1 MTMPVPPTGIDRRTL
16 LKGGLTTAGG
26 LLAGAGVLAPGVAH
40 AAPRVDRVLAKNLSV
55 PWGIAFLPT
64 GDALVGE
71 RDSGNVHVVRRG
83 GGRRQV
89 ADLSVYSQ
97 KSNFGEGGLLG
108 LALHPGFASN
118 RWVYA
123 YLSTRS
129 DNRVVRMRFADGR
142 LGKRHLVLG
151 GIPMSVHHNGG
162 GLAFGPDGLLYVS
175 TGDGEDMTAAQ
186 DRSSLGGKVLRLTP
200 TGDAAPGNPYGN
212 RTWSMGHRNVEGI
225 TFDARGNLWASEF
238 GEKDADEL
246 NRIVAGANYGWPRVE
261 GSDGSGGFRDPFAE
275 WSPTSICS
283 PAGVAV
289 ARGRAWLGALRGQC
303 LYSVRLT
310 GDNAGRKRRHFAGRF
325 GRIRSV
331 MTAPDGSLWI
341 TTSNRDGRGS
351 PGGTDDR
358 VIRIALG

>member
-1 MTMPVPPTGIDRRTL
+1 MPVPPTGIDRRTL
-16 LKGGLTTAGG
+16 LKGGLATAGG
-26 LLAGAGVLAPGVAH
+26 LLAGAGVLAPGAAQ

-55 PWGIAFLPT
+55 PWGIAFLPG

-83 GGRRQV
+83 GGRHQV
-89 ADLSVYSQ
+89 GDLAVYSQ

-175 TGDGEDMTAAQ
+175 TGDGEDSSKAQ
-186 DRSSLGGKVLRLTP
+186 DRGSLGGKVLRLTP
-200 TGDAAPGNPYGN
+200 TGEAAPGNPFGN

-261 GSDGSGGFRDPFAE
+261 GSDGSGGYRDPFAE

-325 GRIRSV
+325 GRVRAV
-331 MTAPDGSLWI
+331 AAAPDGSLWI

-351 PGGTDDR
+351 PGSTDDR